1 MMEEI
6 DPMTGL
12 PIMPMQP
19 NRAGAPPRS
28 INDMSQMGSIVDPG
42 MQSAK
47 QAEDYARFNSMAMN
61 LGFIKAK
68 TLEKDPNATTMVVD
82 GKTMPIKKLKY

>member
-1 MMEEI
+1 MEEI

-12 PIMPMQP
+12 PIVPMQP

-28 INDMSQMGSIVDPG
+28 MNDMSQMGSIVDPG

-47 QAEDYARFNSMAMN
+47 QAEDYATFNSMAMK
-61 LGFIKAK
+61 LDSGEFEM
-68 TLEKDPNATTMVVD
+68 LD
-82 GKTMPIKKLKY
+82 GKPGKSSADFAEYKKQQYKEN

>member
-1 MMEEI
+1 MEEI

-28 INDMSQMGSIVDPG
+28 MNDMSQMGSIIDPG
-42 MQSAK
+42 MQS
-47 QAEDYARFNSMAMN
+47 
-61 LGFIKAK
+61 GFIKAK

>member
-12 PIMPMQP
+12 PIVPMQP
-19 NRAGAPPRS
+19 NRAGVPPRS

-42 MQSAK
+42 MQSAQ

-61 LGFIKAK
+61 LGAIKDM
-68 TLEKDPNATTMVVD
+68 TLEDNPDATTMVVD

>member
-12 PIMPMQP
+12 PIAPMQP

-42 MQSAK
+42 MQSAQ
-47 QAEDYARFNSMAMN
+47 QAAAYEKFNSMAMM
-61 LGFIKAK
+61 LGDLDK
-68 TLEKDPNATTMVVD
+68 D
-82 GKTMPIKKLKY
+82 GKMSSYETARQKAIEENMNK